1 MDEARQADL
10 IELAEVLA
18 AEYPQYGR
26 ACRYLQTLGG
36 QVARQVENL
45 PVIQYI
51 LAGGTPPLQRGEINL
66 EYPEP
71 YDVHRLNVTF
81 HRYN

>member
-1 MDEARQADL
+1 LDEKRQEDL

-51 LAGGTPPLQRGEINL
+51 WLGA
-66 EYPEP
+66 
-71 YDVHRLNVTF
+71 RL
-81 HRYN
+81 RYKEGKSTWSTQSHMMFIV